1 MFIISEIA
9 PQFGNDIDLAEQMI
23 LQSKLNGAKAA
34 KVQLYPADLFSDSPS
49 EYLKSRELSFEDFK
63 RLKEF
68 GDKINLPVFATAF
81 TDETLDWCLEL
92 DQQYFKVAARTHLEN
107 PELVEKILATD
118 KTVFVSV
125 PSSLDPSTIK
135 VQENCI
141 YLYCVVQY
149 PTLLEDVSMPDF
161 ESTFFDGISDHSIG
175 ISAALMSSTKGATYL
190 EKHFTISTALQ
201 RSNEKAHVGAM
212 DAEQLNQIATLS
224 KEFEQLRSFDTK

>member
-68 GDKINLPVFATAF
+68 GDTINLPVFATAF
-81 TDETLDWCLEL
+81 TDETLEWCLDL
-92 DQQYFKVAARTHLEN
+92 DQQYFKIAARTHLEN
-107 PELVEKILATD
+107 PALVEKILATD

-125 PSSLDPSTIK
+125 PSTLDPSTIK
-135 VQENCI
+135 AQKNCI

-161 ESTFFDGISDHSIG
+161 ENTFFSGISDHSIG
-175 ISAALMSSTKGATYL
+175 IAAALMSSTKGATYL
-190 EKHFTISTALQ
+190 EKHFTISAALQ
-201 RSNEKAHVGAM
+201 RSNEKAHVGSM
-212 DAEQLNQIATLS
+212 DAEQLQQIATLS
-224 KEFEQLRSFDTK
+224 REFEQLREFATK